1 MELSLPVVN
10 TTEYTAIRQRYT
22 LGGGTY
28 GINVRISNGIPHL
41 IAFVSD
47 IAKYEDQCRGET
59 LFYEFEE
66 QEFCG
71 VGKKRRLRK
80 NPKPLCQFGPV
91 GRNLTVIQALD
102 WNGGTI
108 PTIVIH
114 REGVNQWAE
123 LYTDC
128 VCRGVSIASD
138 GAHYFR
144 IERSRVPHWLLGPV
158 IDEEEEEV
166 EVDEE

>member
-1 MELSLPVVN
+1 MEELSLPVVN
-10 TTEYTAIRQRYT
+10 TTGYVEIRQRYS

-28 GINVRISNGIPHL
+28 GINVKLFNGVPHL
-41 IAFVSD
+41 VAFISD
-47 IAKYEDQCRGET
+47 TEKYEDQGIEET

-80 NPKPLCQFGPV
+80 NPKPLTQFGPV
-91 GRNLTVIQALD
+91 GRNRTVIEALN

-108 PTIVIH
+108 PTIIINK
-114 REGVNQWAE
+114 EGMNKWSEVCIDA
-123 LYTDC
+123 
-128 VCRGVSIASD
+128 VCRGVSVASD

-158 IDEEEEEV
+158 FDDEDATE
-166 EVDEE
+166 